1 MGKADKLLGKL
12 VMASDLPDERMP
24 GQTLVEMIEYH
35 QVLIE
40 NHQGVRVYETNAVHV
55 KVKFG
60 MVCISGCNLELTRMT
75 KGQLIV
81 TGTID
86 CVKLVR
92 G

>member
-1 MGKADKLLGKL
+1 MGKADKLLGRL
-12 VMASDLPDERMP
+12 ALASDLQDERIP
-24 GQTLVEMIEYH
+24 GQTLVEMIENH

-40 NHQGVRVYETNAVHV
+40 NHQGVRVYETNSVHV
-55 KVKFG
+55 KAKFG
-60 MVCISGCNLELTRMT
+60 MLCISGCNLQLTRMT

-81 TGTID
+81 TGIID